1 MFREAERTASAAR
14 ETASEL
20 VDAAEA
26 SVARAEA
33 GLAKKRKVAA
43 DRLGKARAG
52 AADADDVW
60 REQCRALC
68 EGVGLLLRALV
79 HSRRTGWV
87 RAWRS
92 GRRDDGVAARLRAF
106 TAAAPLL
113 ACTDETFDE
122 FAELQDYLVACH
134 STCAPADYLWE
145 HLAGGGDGD

>member
-1 MFREAERTASAAR
+1 MHSHAR
-14 ETASEL
+14 HRWQLEPQRRGAP
-20 VDAAEA
+20 
-26 SVARAEA
+26 
-33 GLAKKRKVAA
+33 KRKINIVLGSDQLA
-43 DRLGKARAG
+43 DEDV
-52 AADADDVW
+52 ADADDVW